1 MSRFG
6 LSFRRLA
13 STVDHVRG
21 KFRRQEAGRRK
32 QRKPRRLAID
42 PLEERTLL
50 SLVPADWEDVL
61 VNQSTGAFQTTGR
74 FDIHPSYQRE
84 LVSQAMAADNDGD
97 FVVVWTRYDVM
108 LDPITGQPLLD
119 ANGNPRTEANIY
131 ARYFTDEV
139 QRITLP
145 QGVLANQHPNSFA
158 RFSLVY
164 GGPGIQKITI
174 SASYEPTTFFQQNMQ
189 GVIVIGY
196 LPPGSGG
203 VPQTQTWFYD
213 ETQPLNS
220 LAATLQAQIQNFGG
234 LLADATVE
242 AINPHE
248 FLIKYGNAAAGQN
261 PKITIQDYSL
271 SGFLP
276 AVQVSTVREPITIAN
291 IPVSPDN
298 PALTAQA
305 IEQYF
310 WQTQRSIGI
319 GPIEI
324 PPPDRVPPEGP
335 YTEPQILTTALP
347 LVSVKPVLGLV
358 DASGQSLDGR
368 VFDVTFGGPSSNP
381 NLTSTSGKKDHPP
394 LVISAVSDES
404 GILLPVPA
412 GSVKTL
418 KEPSPEFRVNP
429 PEPDDPFT
437 FGPDAVDQINPAV
450 AMDAD
455 GDFVIVWESVVP
467 DSQNPGSVKDI
478 FARRFSPIGIVDDP
492 ASVRGMMRDA
502 NGNFIQGVRTYW
514 DDVQTLVFDVGTGR
528 VTGSFRLKVGSSGT
542 PTNVIEFDSV
552 NPAANAMAIEAALVA
567 AGFDGVTVRALNN
580 SNPYRFQVTFSGL
593 SGGVN
598 QPTIVYVPELNP
610 QGQPMLP
617 GTVTVIDTESD
628 GDPVAV
634 GPEDISTF
642 RVNTT
647 TARPQFQP
655 SVAMDEAGNFTIAWA
670 TGGQNMSFFNQILM
684 QRFGRRGER
693 LGNEVQLT
701 VDDTVVYFE
710 PFVAMSNDG
719 YTVVTWS
726 RTADVQYFTNGI
738 YTVATFA
745 SMFAPNGSAV
755 FQRLFQIGGGGG
767 SAAFDSANNLII
779 TAHALFDTDNIGG
792 TSMGVHAIMYR
803 PDGSV
808 LRPEFRINSQSL
820 STGGNA
826 FWPLAQ
832 LLARPALDADGD
844 LAVVYQGFGADMSQ
858 NISLSSQQARAL
870 LQRLIN
876 ANTNADL
883 RQYFDPATETIPIF
897 DFNQRSSGD
906 IDSEIEAIM
915 IRAYNR
921 VGKNP
926 SAAQLKQFGRL
937 YAILNSV
944 AGLLRGEANGALFS
958 RFDADPVSGLY
969 TTMFSDNVLNAQR
982 DGHNDR
988 WLLKLDGNA
997 TQGDF
1002 TIRLYHPSVP
1012 GFEDITVAPVYFP
1025 NNGPVNPAQTLA
1037 AIEAALRGAQRT
1049 GVNWPYNFFEGPV
1062 TVRLISN
1069 LEKTY
1074 RDNTPYDLDNVFP
1087 SAPIAPNDLLYE
1099 ITFQGEVHD
1108 TRMSMEITRHNLQIG
1123 STATYSPDIGR
1134 YMVAD
1139 NGTEQAFVSIDMQ
1152 PDGSFVSVWTQQER
1166 YTDGS
1171 PANENI
1177 FYRRFV
1183 ETRDTAGPRLVELM
1197 DADGS
1202 WIDNQGAV
1210 DRPARFVVV
1219 TFDEDMMT
1227 TGLDSVTNPDN
1238 WELLKN
1244 GVPLLGGIKAIYYGM
1259 NKSADLAKNDP
1270 VKFAALSRIPTNKYE
1285 AVLELDGNGFDP
1297 DPPGGTP
1304 ELPVGVYTVVARAP
1318 VPPSGTSPGRSG
1330 LRDRVGNPLGGTG
1343 FAPAGRDF
1351 TRTFVVNQPISAAT
1365 GDTAVTAATGG
1376 NNARTYPE
1384 TPGAVAAD
1392 ADGDYVVVWTA
1403 TDAATGRDRVYL
1415 RLFDADGTPADL
1427 PLADPATGLPIR
1439 DAQGNPIVVRD
1450 AAPVLDVTPIT
1461 AGSPFNGDDQRFASV
1476 AVDADGDIIVTWTN
1490 FRDEDGNPANGRE
1503 QVDIYARRFNALGGL
1518 VGVSSSGAPVF
1529 DPNGSSV
1536 PFLVNTYTAGV
1547 QKWSSVAADV
1557 DGDFVITWSSFG
1569 QEGPGGSGYGV
1580 YAQRF
1585 DSFGR
1590 KQGTEFR
1597 VNTTVAGNQQNS
1609 TVAMD
1614 AMGRFVIVWTSDPTG
1629 TDADIVARAFDADGT
1644 PTTGELAINATTAGN
1659 QRYADVAMDLAGDS
1673 FVVAWQSAAQD
1684 GDGYGVYARR
1694 FARAGGTFTP
1704 SAELR
1709 VNTTTVGNQMYPSVA
1724 MSHQGNFVVTWSGR
1738 GEQTGQRDTSGI
1750 GGVYTQ
1756 RFDVTPTGIVPVGGE
1771 TRMNNVTNG
1780 NQWISSIASDGEGN
1794 YVVVWT
1800 GVDPAD
1806 INKTQVFGAA
1816 SVNVL
1821 PVSDADGPIVT
1832 DVLTAEGLRVRQ
1844 GDSVQPQGLG
1854 VQSLRVLFG
1863 ENLSTVGEAGGIS
1876 SVLNPAN
1883 WTLLLNGATL
1893 AGGIANV
1900 TFQRNP
1906 VTRKYEATVQFDGNG
1921 VNPGVVPLVPGDYV
1935 LVARDAI
1942 TDGVNALDGNFDGV
1956 PGSAPEAGYAFR
1968 FTVAGGGA
1976 GDRPVAALGGVAV
1989 DGRTFAESPG
1999 AVAVDADGRYVVVWT
2014 AFDTLAQRERL
2025 YFRLFDADGTPAD
2038 LPRIGGTDVVRDAA
2052 PVMEVTPLAVGS
2064 PFNGDDQRYGSVAAD
2079 ADGDFVITWTNFRDA
2094 DGNPANGRE
2103 EADIYARRFNAL
2115 GGILGVDASGN
2126 IVLDPAGA
2134 SEPFRVNTFTQN
2146 AQKWSSVAMDVDGD
2160 FVIVWSS
2167 YGQENAQQLG
2177 SGYGV
2182 YARRYN
2188 SFGQPQG
2195 PEFLVNVTLAG
2206 NQVYPSVAMDAQ
2218 GRFVV
2223 TWTGQTGTTDDIYAR
2238 AFNAD
2243 GSPLGGRDTGEI
2255 LVNSTTAGNQRY
2267 SDVAMDLAGDNFVV
2281 TWSSANQDGS
2291 GYGIYARRYTR
2302 GMFLNTPAF
2311 LPKTGEMRVNTTTAG
2326 NQLYSSVAMDHQ
2338 GNYVVAWSGR
2348 GSQLNQEDSQGFG
2361 GVYVQRF
2368 ARNDTPLV
2376 DDNLLGGE
2384 TRINRVVEGSQWKPS
2399 IGSDGR
2405 GNFVVAWTGVD
2416 PADRAYTAVFSYAS
2430 AVDRPVTDL
2439 DGPIV
2444 TDVTLLD
2451 GTRVLDND
2459 QLDPLDTLKVL
2470 FGERVSTA
2478 DGAAGDSSVLNPAN
2492 WTLAR
2497 NGLEIPGAI
2506 RNVSF
2511 QYDMAT
2517 RKYTATVQF
2526 DGNGLDPGV
2535 PSLSPGEYVLT
2546 VRSQITDALNAL
2558 DGDFDGVPG
2567 TAAAAGYVFHFSI
2580 GGGAPNGEEFLVNEP
2595 DGADH
2600 LPDQTNATPI
2610 ATGLGLEQ
2618 SNSTLAVDN
2627 DGDFVAVWME
2637 IDGTTSR
2644 VLARVF
2650 DRNNVPLTGQI
2661 VVATAT
2667 GTQQRDPA
2675 VACDADGDFV
2685 VTWAQEDVVGPN
2697 QKDWNIYA
2705 RRFRATGVPLGEAF
2719 RVNSATQ
2726 YDQVNPGVAM
2736 DYFGRFVV
2744 VWATAGV
2751 NYPYF
2756 NDIRGQLYDQFGEK
2770 VGSEFQVSTPVAGL
2784 NTEPGR
2790 SQNNPV
2796 AAMNRATGE
2805 FAVAWDAVTQQQGT
2819 RVIDTMVY
2827 VRAYNADGTPKPLG
2841 VLQGNVATTIGGDDL
2856 RRTARNPRLAINDN
2870 GVMLLAYEGHG
2881 LDSPLAAP
2889 SYGVHLTTLDR
2900 DGLLLPPFTQVNDPM
2915 FLGDQVNPALGV
2927 DANGNFVVAFN
2938 GAGAQPDLLNPT
2950 NPNLAT
2956 LYDNEGVFLRRWSAT
2971 YPQGLPFITAVGV
2984 QQRVNKTEGGIQQ
2997 FPSLGVTRDGDVV
3010 VVWSGRGAGDR
3021 QGIFARRYR
3030 DLFDT
3035 VGPMVSDV
3043 VSPMGNSIPNG
3054 GQVSE
3059 AIEYLVLTF
3068 DEEMSAA
3075 TNPSQPGWNNSVLN
3089 PANYRIRYN
3098 GVELTGAIQGVVYGL
3113 NRASQVLPGYPQTNK
3128 FEVVLQLDG
3137 NGTAP
3142 GDPRLAE
3149 GHYEVIASSRL
3160 RDRAGNP
3167 LNKTDVNPNGS
3178 DTTWTFDIL
3187 RPAEGETLVN
3197 TPPGNQYTQSPQS
3210 VASDPNGDYVVV
3222 WTSSEVGREG
3232 VYAKLY
3238 QVIWTDDP
3246 ILGRQSTKAVVPA
3259 IDPATG
3265 LPWPNGEIR
3274 VSSEA
3279 TAEFASVARDGDGD
3293 FVVTW
3298 AQRDPDATGNKT
3310 DWNIYARRYT
3320 AAGQPLGDAFRVNS
3334 QSRDPGLRFSVQRNP
3349 QVAMDVEGD
3358 FVITWQSLGQDG
3370 SGYGVY
3376 AQRYSPA
3383 GNPLGGVNEVQMVSF
3398 LGRATG
3404 TFQLAYLDSDPAGNT
3419 IVRVTPVINY
3429 TGTAYGV
3436 VDSIRAGLEGMGLEV
3451 DVQAISQ
3458 SELLVRFVGRSG
3470 SKDHPPLMVYTKNL
3484 VGDPN
3489 ADIRVSTQIEGRS
3502 GEFRVNETTV
3512 GNQFAPS
3519 IAMDADGD
3527 FVITWTGD
3535 TANGTDI
3542 FARKFI
3548 SNRWFRG
3555 ANLFAQ
3561 MPRSALDRSPLGP
3574 TQAQWR
3580 VVSVDD
3586 PANHVLPPGSGF
3598 DGVVQINVLGAFN
3611 GTGSLILTRRH
3622 ILTAAHV
3629 VAPAG
3634 SAVPYPT
3641 NVVSVTF
3648 NMPSAT
3654 GQGTTPIT
3662 LGVSQIFVNPAYNPT
3677 GPGMGGDLAILVLDQ
3692 DAPALAQS
3700 FDIYRNTDEIG
3711 KVWTMYGYG
3720 EYGTGNLGATI
3731 PADNQNRTGQNVYE
3745 ATGTI
3750 LGRAPDLLVY
3760 DFDNGLAAN
3769 DAFGVLFGMNNLGL
3783 GTREVNSATGD
3794 SGAPIFINGLVAAVV
3809 TGGET
3814 PGVPPDVTAAVD
3826 SSFGEFSWDTRVSVY
3841 ADWIDN
3847 VIQANT
3853 PEFIVNTIVARDQ
3866 KWSTVAMDAD
3876 GDFVITWTSYGQDA
3890 PGSSYGYGS
3899 GGMNGI
3905 FARRFDAQ
3913 GNPLTGPLGQPLPE
3927 FQVNVYADNNQQR
3940 SSVSMDA
3947 DGDFVVVWESFQDSP
3962 AGGGTP
3968 SSYGIYARRYARNS
3982 QLGVNPFLG
3991 PNGELG
3997 GQFRVNTT
4005 TDGDQRYPAV
4015 AMNHAGDYVVVWSG
4029 RGTQP
4034 GQNDTQGVFFQRY
4047 EAIADDAGP
4056 IVADVLN
4063 VVTLPAGVPTF
4074 VPVREGSI
4082 FSTPVSRFVVNFG
4095 EDLDRLGGINGLN
4108 SILNPANWQIVQNNQ
4123 VLPAGIADV
4132 QFGLSKAY
4140 EMGLSATPSLKYE
4153 AVVTFDGEAIQ
4164 AGLQPLGAGE
4174 YTLRI
4179 RDRVRDLFGNALDGN
4194 WDGTPG
4200 GDFQRRFT
4208 IVGPTVPGAPDGG
4221 PGEPTT
4227 DLDDRVNNIQVDFQD
4242 DPAIATDADGNYVV
4256 VWVHYGQAPDQP
4268 TVGNIRG
4275 EANILAQR
4283 YSRTGQRLGPQFVVS
4298 SFTTGSQIE
4307 PDVAMDRFG
4316 NFVVVWSGQGQVGQ
4330 GANAVADDRGV
4341 WARLFNADGVPLG
4354 DQFLVNQTT
4363 VAVQDQPAV
4372 AMDARGNFVV
4382 TWSSNAATLD
4392 HYGIWGR
4399 RYASDGTPLSN
4410 EFLVNAT
4417 VNPAQIRSD
4426 VAMDDAGNFVVVWQ
4440 SDGQDGAGWGIY
4452 GQRFDTN
4459 GNRLGPEFRINDYTP
4474 ADQVAPQV
4482 AMDADGD
4489 FAVVWSSFYQD
4500 GSGYGVYGR
4509 RYSRTGQPI
4518 GAEVRINQQTEYWQ
4532 YQPAVSMSDDGMTVV
4547 TWTAVN
4553 QDNRGG
4559 RDGGIFA
4566 RIFQPDG
4573 SDYVNPATGLPLGE
4587 FRINAIVVGDQNASA
4602 VAMDADGDFTAVW
4615 VGPDQDRTGVYQRRV
4630 RLNPQTTGP
4639 SAFSLSAEFNGR
4651 TGWSGGWTLD
4661 PASAGPTSRTI
4672 VGTPGDDV
4680 FVFQLADTPSTWQV
4694 QLNGVFQSV
4703 DYRTALLSFDGRGG
4717 NDTIRIL
4724 GTPGTEIV
4732 QIQPGGFIL
4741 TANGYAFT
4749 AANIEVIDYDG
4760 RGGADEIVLRDTPD
4774 DDVFTLTPA
4783 IGSTPLL
4790 ASMTGGGYTTSLR
4803 NVRSVVVYS
4812 SGQAGDTLRLNDN
4825 PHQAETFTA
4834 TPDAATFLGASFS
4847 ARAYGF
4853 HRVEATSTG
4862 GGDVARIFDSAG
4874 NDTITAS
4881 GNRLTLSGALAGTP
4895 FSLTA
4900 SGFARLQA
4908 LAIAGGN
4915 DQAVLQGTAAS
4926 GETVS
4931 LYPGYGI
4938 LSGPGYSNRVDGA
4951 QVIAAYSGGGNDTA
4965 FFYDSPGDDQFVAEP
4980 GQATMSNSQTPFQ
4993 NTAYGFRNVVAL
5005 AIRGGND
5012 SAVLKD
5018 NPAAADS
5025 FTSRHGLYAEL
5036 TDGTTYRT
5044 RVEKFESV
5052 LAQSRG
5058 GSDSARMFDAQGQQ
5072 VFTADPASA
5081 ELSGGGFLTRVEGF
5095 RFAMAYAVSGGNDR
5109 AELRDSASDP
5119 ASVDTFSAQAGQATL
5134 FGNGYLKRAVG
5145 FGTVEAF
5152 STAGNDVARLY
5163 DTRNVVDTFTAYPT
5177 YAVLAGGG
5185 FTTRAVNFGSVTA
5198 YSRSGE
5204 QDVANLFDSTGNDF
5218 FSASPTSGTLTG
5230 SAGGRSFAN
5239 TAVGFAEIVANSTA
5253 GGNDE
5258 ARLRDSALADLIEA
5272 DGNWAKVSNLDLNFV
5287 RKTIGFKKVTAESH
5301 NPSDTI
5307 NDSGVRDFIF
5317 AVEKFW

>member
-13 STVDHVRG
+13 STVDHLRG
-21 KFRRQEAGRRK
+21 KFRREAAGRPK
-32 QRKPRRLAID
+32 QRKPRRLGID

-50 SLVPADWEDVL
+50 SLAPADWEDVL
-61 VNQSTGAFQTTGR
+61 VNQATGAFQTTGR
-74 FDIHPSYQRE
+74 FDIHPSYQRP

-108 LDPITGQPLLD
+108 LDPVTGQPLLD

-145 QGVLANQHPNSFA
+145 AGVLDNQDPGSFA
-158 RFSLVY
+158 RLSLVY
-164 GGPGIQKITI
+164 GSPGIQKITI
-174 SASYEPTTFFQQNMQ
+174 SSSYEPMTFFQQNVQ
-189 GVIVIGY
+189 GAIVIGY

-213 ETQPLNS
+213 ETQPLDS

-234 LLADATVE
+234 LLADATVQ
-242 AINPHE
+242 ALNPHE
-248 FLIKYGNAAAGQN
+248 FLINYGNAAAGQN
-261 PKITIQDYSL
+261 PKITIQDYTL

-276 AVQVSTVREPITIAN
+276 AVQVSTVREPIEIAN
-291 IPVSPDN
+291 IPISPDN

-310 WQTQRSIGI
+310 WQTQQSIGI

-324 PPPDRVPPEGP
+324 PPPDRIPPEGP
-335 YTEPQILTTALP
+335 YFEPQILTTALP

-358 DASGQSLDGR
+358 DSSGQSLDGL

-394 LVISAVSDES
+394 LVISSVTDETGAV
-404 GILLPVPA
+404 LTPPP

-418 KEPSPEFRVNP
+418 KQPSPEFRVNP
-429 PEPDDPFT
+429 LEPDDPFT

-478 FARRFSPIGIVDDP
+478 FARRFSPIGMVDDP

-514 DDVQTLVFDVGTGR
+514 DDVQTLVFNVGTGR
-528 VTGSFRLKVGSSGT
+528 VTGTFRLQVGATGT
-542 PTNVIEFDSV
+542 PTNVIEFDSA
-552 NPAANAMAIEAALVA
+552 NPTANAMAIEAALVA

-580 SNPYRFQVTFSGL
+580 SNPYRFQVTFGGL

-598 QPTIVYVPELNP
+598 QPKLVYVPELNP

-617 GTVTVIDTESD
+617 GTVTVIDSEPD

-670 TGGQNMSFFNQILM
+670 TGGQDMSFFNQILM

-726 RTADVQYFTNGI
+726 RTADVEYFTNGI

-745 SMFAPNGSAV
+745 SMFAPNGSPV
-755 FQRLFQIGGGGG
+755 FQRQFQIGGGGG
-767 SAAFDSANNLII
+767 AAAFDSANNLII
-779 TAHALFDTDNIGG
+779 TVHALFDTDNIGG
-792 TSMGVHAIMYR
+792 ISGGVHAIMYR

-808 LRPEFRINSQSL
+808 LRPEFRVNSADL
-820 STGGNA
+820 AAAGNA
-826 FWPLAQ
+826 FWPLWQ
-832 LLARPALDADGD
+832 MLARPALDADGD
-844 LAVVYQGFGADMSQ
+844 LAVAFEGFGADMSE
-858 NISLSSQQARAL
+858 NISLSSQPARAL

-876 ANTNADL
+876 ATTNADL

-897 DFNQRSSGD
+897 DFNQDTSGD

-958 RFDADPVSGLY
+958 QFDADPVSGLY

-1002 TIRLYHPSVP
+1002 TIRLYHSWRP
-1012 GFEDITVAPVYFP
+1012 GFEDITVTPVYFP
-1025 NNGPVNPAQTLA
+1025 NNGPVNPYQTRT
-1037 AIEAALRGAQRT
+1037 AIETALRGAQRT
-1049 GVNWPYNFFEGPV
+1049 GINWPYNFFEGPV

-1069 LEKTY
+1069 FEKDY
-1074 RDNTPYDLDNVFP
+1074 RDNTPYDLDNVGLFP
-1087 SAPIAPNDLLYE
+1087 TIAPNDLLYE

-1108 TRMSMEITRHNLQIG
+1108 TQMFMFITRHNMQIG
-1123 STATYSPDIGR
+1123 STATYSPDIGN
-1134 YMVAD
+1134 YMEAD
-1139 NGTEQAFVSIDMQ
+1139 SGTEQAFVSMDMQ

-1166 YTDGS
+1166 YTDGNA
-1171 PANENI
+1171 ANENI

-1197 DADGS
+1197 DADGT

-1259 NKSADLAKNDP
+1259 NKSADLAQSGLP
-1270 VKFAALSRIPTNKYE
+1270 KFAGLSRIPTNKYE

-1297 DPPGGTP
+1297 DPPGGIP

-1318 VPPSGTSPGRSG
+1318 VAPSGTTPGRSG
-1330 LRDRVGNPLGGTG
+1330 LRDRVGNPLGSTG
-1343 FAPAGRDF
+1343 FVPAGQDF

-1365 GDTAVTAATGG
+1365 GDTPVTAATGG

-1403 TDAATGRDRVYL
+1403 TDPATGRDRVYL

-1427 PLADPATGLPIR
+1427 PLADPISRQPIL
-1439 DAQGNPIVVRD
+1439 DGAGNPIVVPD
-1450 AAPVLDVTPIT
+1450 SAPVLDVTPIT
-1461 AGSPFNGDDQRFASV
+1461 AGSPFNGDDQRYASV

-1490 FRDEDGNPANGRE
+1490 FRDEDGNAANGRE
-1503 QVDIYARRFNALGGL
+1503 QADIYARRFNALGGL

-1529 DPNGSSV
+1529 DPAGSSAA
-1536 PFLVNTYTAGV
+1536 FLVNTYTAGA

-1580 YAQRF
+1580 YAQRYN
-1585 DSFGR
+1585 SYGE
-1590 KQGTEFR
+1590 KVGGEFR
-1597 VNTTVAGNQQNS
+1597 VNAAIAGNQQYS
-1609 TVAMD
+1609 SVAMD
-1614 AMGRFVIVWTSDPTG
+1614 AVGNFVITWMTDPTG
-1629 TDADIVARAFDADGT
+1629 ANADVMARVFDANGN
-1644 PTTGELAINATTAGN
+1644 PVTGEMPVAVTTAGS
-1659 QRYADVAMDLAGDS
+1659 QKYADVAMDLGGDN

-1684 GDGYGVYARR
+1684 GDGYGVYART
-1694 FARAGGTFTP
+1694 FTRAAGTFAP
-1704 SAELR
+1704 SSPEVQ
-1709 VNTTTVGNQMYPSVA
+1709 VNTTTTGNQMYPSVA

-1738 GEQTGQRDTSGI
+1738 GEQTGQRDTSGV

-1756 RFDVTPTGIVPVGGE
+1756 RFDVTATGIVPVGGE

-1780 NQWISSIASDGEGN
+1780 NQWLSSIASDGEGN

-1800 GVDPAD
+1800 GVDPLD

-1821 PVSDADGPIVT
+1821 PIADVDGPIVT
-1832 DVLTAEGLRVRQ
+1832 GVTTVDNVRIAQ
-1844 GDSVQPQGLG
+1844 DEVIQPQLPG
-1854 VQSLRVLFG
+1854 VNALKVLFG
-1863 ENLSTVGEAGGIS
+1863 ENLSTVGDAGGVN

-1883 WTLLLNGATL
+1883 WSLLLNGGAL
-1893 AGGIANV
+1893 PGAIAGISF
-1900 TFQRNP
+1900 TRNAL
-1906 VTRKYEATVQFDGNG
+1906 TRKYEATLQFDGNG
-1921 VNPGVVPLVPGDYV
+1921 LDTGVVPLVPGDYV
-1935 LVARDAI
+1935 LIARDAI

-1956 PGSAPEAGYAFR
+1956 PGTAPQSGYEFR
-1968 FTVAGGGA
+1968 FTVL
-1976 GDRPVAALGGVAV
+1976 AALGADDEFRINVPTEPEQTFSTPLGTGTGQEQSSGTVAV
-1989 DGRTFAESPG
+1989 DH
-1999 AVAVDADGRYVVVWT
+1999 DGDFVVVWT
-2014 AFDTLAQRERL
+2014 VQ
-2025 YFRLFDADGTPAD
+2025 TPTGSEVMARVYD
-2038 LPRIGGTDVVRDAA
+2038 RNNLPLTD
-2052 PVMEVTPLAVGS
+2052 
-2064 PFNGDDQRYGSVAAD
+2064 
-2079 ADGDFVITWTNFRDA
+2079 
-2094 DGNPANGRE
+2094 
-2103 EADIYARRFNAL
+2103 
-2115 GGILGVDASGN
+2115 
-2126 IVLDPAGA
+2126 
-2134 SEPFRVNTFTQN
+2134 
-2146 AQKWSSVAMDVDGD
+2146 
-2160 FVIVWSS
+2160 
-2167 YGQENAQQLG
+2167 
-2177 SGYGV
+2177 
-2182 YARRYN
+2182 
-2188 SFGQPQG
+2188 
-2195 PEFLVNVTLAG
+2195 
-2206 NQVYPSVAMDAQ
+2206 
-2218 GRFVV
+2218 
-2223 TWTGQTGTTDDIYAR
+2223 
-2238 AFNAD
+2238 
-2243 GSPLGGRDTGEI
+2243 EI
-2255 LVNSTTAGNQRY
+2255 LVNTVAG
-2267 SDVAMDLAGDNFVV
+2267 G
-2281 TWSSANQDGS
+2281 
-2291 GYGIYARRYTR
+2291 
-2302 GMFLNTPAF
+2302 
-2311 LPKTGEMRVNTTTAG
+2311 
-2326 NQLYSSVAMDHQ
+2326 
-2338 GNYVVAWSGR
+2338 
-2348 GSQLNQEDSQGFG
+2348 
-2361 GVYVQRF
+2361 
-2368 ARNDTPLV
+2368 
-2376 DDNLLGGE
+2376 
-2384 TRINRVVEGSQWKPS
+2384 
-2399 IGSDGR
+2399 
-2405 GNFVVAWTGVD
+2405 
-2416 PADRAYTAVFSYAS
+2416 
-2430 AVDRPVTDL
+2430 
-2439 DGPIV
+2439 
-2444 TDVTLLD
+2444 
-2451 GTRVLDND
+2451 
-2459 QLDPLDTLKVL
+2459 
-2470 FGERVSTA
+2470 
-2478 DGAAGDSSVLNPAN
+2478 
-2492 WTLAR
+2492 
-2497 NGLEIPGAI
+2497 
-2506 RNVSF
+2506 
-2511 QYDMAT
+2511 
-2517 RKYTATVQF
+2517 
-2526 DGNGLDPGV
+2526 
-2535 PSLSPGEYVLT
+2535 
-2546 VRSQITDALNAL
+2546 
-2558 DGDFDGVPG
+2558 
-2567 TAAAAGYVFHFSI
+2567 
-2580 GGGAPNGEEFLVNEP
+2580 
-2595 DGADH
+2595 
-2600 LPDQTNATPI
+2600 
-2610 ATGLGLEQ
+2610 
-2618 SNSTLAVDN
+2618 
-2627 DGDFVAVWME
+2627 
-2637 IDGTTSR
+2637 
-2644 VLARVF
+2644 
-2650 DRNNVPLTGQI
+2650 
-2661 VVATAT
+2661 
-2667 GTQQRDPA
+2667 QQRNAA

-2685 VTWAQEDVVGPN
+2685 VVWESQGGDPDGSWGV
-2697 QKDWNIYA
+2697 YA
-2705 RRFRATGVPLGEAF
+2705 RRFSSMGVPRGAPF
-2719 RVNSATQ
+2719 RVNATTQ
-2726 YDQVNPGVAM
+2726 YDQVNPAVAM
-2736 DYFGRFVV
+2736 DDFGRFVV
-2744 VWATAGV
+2744 VWATAGM
-2751 NYPYF
+2751 NYGYF
-2756 NDIRGQLYDQFGEK
+2756 NDIRGQVFDSRGEK
-2770 VGSEFQVSTPVAGL
+2770 VGSEFQASTPVTGL
-2784 NTEPGR
+2784 NTVAGHAE
-2790 SQNNPV
+2790 NNPAV
-2796 AAMNRATGE
+2796 AMNGRTGDFVVVWDE
-2805 FAVAWDAVTQQQGT
+2805 VTAQVARRVTDTQVFA
-2819 RVIDTMVY
+2819 RLY
-2827 VRAYNADGTPKPLG
+2827 SADGAA
-2841 VLQGNVATTIGGDDL
+2841 QGAAFRADNGPGAGGTFVA
-2856 RRTARNPRLAINDN
+2856 RTARNPQVAMNDN
-2870 GVMLLAYEGHG
+2870 GSFLLVWESFSVDDPGPA
-2881 LDSPLAAP
+2881 
-2889 SYGVHLTTLDR
+2889 SYGVFYRGFDATGTPTA
-2900 DGLLLPPFTQVNDPM
+2900 GGQINDPL
-2915 FLGDQVNPALGV
+2915 FAGQQVNPAVAV
-2927 DANGNFVVAFN
+2927 DANGGFTVVFN
-2938 GAGAQPDLLNPT
+2938 GAGAQPDPFNPG

-2956 LYDNEGVFLRRWSAT
+2956 QYDTEGVFFRQFDSQFNPIDVQQRANRT
-2971 YPQGLPFITAVGV
+2971 EGGV
-2984 QQRVNKTEGGIQQ
+2984 QQ
-2997 FPSLGVTRDGDVV
+2997 FPAVGVTRDGDPLI
-3010 VVWSGRGAGDR
+3010 VWSGSGVGDR
-3021 QGIFARRYR
+3021 QGIFGRRFR
-3030 DLFDT
+3030 DAIDG
-3035 VGPMVSDV
+3035 VGATLSDV
-3043 VSPMGNSIPNG
+3043 VSPQGNSIPNG

-3059 AIEYLVLTF
+3059 TIEYLVLTF

-3075 TNPSQPGWNNSVLN
+3075 ANASQPGWNNSVLN

-3098 GVELTGAIQGVVYGL
+3098 GVDLTGAIQGVVYGL
-3113 NRASQVLPGYPQTNK
+3113 NMASAVLPGYPQTNK

-3142 GDPRLAE
+3142 GDPRLPE

-3160 RDRAGNP
+3160 RDQAGNP
-3167 LNKTDVNPNGS
+3167 LNKTNVNPNGS

-3197 TPPGNQYTQSPQS
+3197 LPPGNQYTQSPQS
-3210 VASDPNGDYVVV
+3210 VATDPDGDYVIV
-3222 WTSSEVGREG
+3222 WTSTEVGREG
-3232 VYAKLY
+3232 VFAKLY
-3238 QVIWTDDP
+3238 QVTWTDDP
-3246 ILGRQSTKAVVPA
+3246 IAGRQSTKTVVAA

-3274 VSSEA
+3274 VTSEP

-3298 AQRDPDATGNKT
+3298 AQRDPDAFGNKT

-3334 QSRDPGLRFSVQRNP
+3334 VVRDPGLRFSVQRNP

-3404 TFQLAYLDSDPAGNT
+3404 TFQLAYLDSDPAGNS

-3436 VDSIRAGLEGMGLEV
+3436 VDAIRAGLEGMGLEV

-3458 SELLVRFVGRSG
+3458 SELLIRFVGRSG

-3489 ADIRVSTQIEGRS
+3489 ADIRISTQIEGRS
-3502 GEFRVNETTV
+3502 GEFLVNETTV

-3535 TANGTDI
+3535 TVNGTDI

-3574 TQAQWR
+3574 TEAQWR

-3598 DGVVQINVLGAFN
+3598 DGVVQVNVLGLFN
-3611 GTGSLILTRRH
+3611 GSGSLILTRRH

-3629 VAPAG
+3629 VTLPG
-3634 SAVPYPT
+3634 TAVPFPA

-3648 NMPSAT
+3648 NMPSTT

-3662 LGVSQIFVNPAYNPT
+3662 LGVSQIFVNPAYNPA
-3677 GPGMGGDLAILVLDQ
+3677 GPGMGGDLAVLVLDQ

-3720 EYGTGNLGATI
+3720 MYGTGNLGSTF
-3731 PADNQNRTGQNVYE
+3731 PPDNQNRTGQNMYE
-3745 ATGTI
+3745 ATGDI

-3783 GTREVNSATGD
+3783 GTREVNSAPGD

-3814 PGVPPDVTAAVD
+3814 PGVPPDVTAGVD

-3853 PEFIVNTIVARDQ
+3853 PEFIVNTVVARDQ

-3905 FARRFDAQ
+3905 FARRFDSL
-3913 GNPLTGPLGQPLPE
+3913 GNPLVDPLGLPLPE
-3927 FQVNVYADNNQQR
+3927 FQVNAYADNNQQR

-3947 DGDFVVVWESFQDSP
+3947 DGDFVVVWESFQDTP

-3968 SSYGIYARRYARNS
+3968 NSYGVYARRYARNS

-4015 AMNHAGDYVVVWSG
+4015 AMDHAGDYVVVWSG
-4029 RGTQP
+4029 RGTQS
-4034 GQNDTQGVFFQRY
+4034 GQSDTQGVFYQRY

-4056 IVADVLN
+4056 IVADVLDA
-4063 VVTLPAGVPTF
+4063 VMLPTGIPTF
-4074 VPVREGSI
+4074 LPVREGSI
-4082 FSTPVSRFVVNFG
+4082 FSTPVSQFVVSFG
-4095 EDLDRLGGINGLN
+4095 EDLNRIGGVNGLN
-4108 SILNPANWQIVQNNQ
+4108 SILNPANWQIVRNNQ

-4132 QFGLSKAY
+4132 QFGLNKAY
-4140 EMGLSATPSLKYE
+4140 EMGLAATPSLKYE
-4153 AVVTFDGEAIQ
+4153 AVVTFDAEATQ

-4179 RDRVRDLFGNALDGN
+4179 RDRVRDLFGNAFDGN
-4194 WDGTPG
+4194 WDGAPG
-4200 GDFQRRFT
+4200 VDFQRKFT

-4221 PGEPTT
+4221 PGEPTA
-4227 DLDDRVNNIQVDFQD
+4227 DRDDRVNNIELDFQE

-4256 VWVHYGQAPDQP
+4256 VWVHYGQAPDRP
-4268 TVGNIRG
+4268 TVGNFRG

-4298 SFTTGSQIE
+4298 SFTTGNQVE

-4330 GANAVADDRGV
+4330 GANAVIDDRGV
-4341 WARLFNADGVPLG
+4341 WARLFNADGNPLG
-4354 DQFLVNQTT
+4354 DQFLVNHTT

-4372 AMDARGNFVV
+4372 AMDAMGNFVI

-4399 RYASDGTPLSN
+4399 RYASDGTPLSG

-4452 GQRFDTN
+4452 GQRFDAS

-4509 RYSRTGQPI
+4509 RYSRTGQPL
-4518 GAEVRINQQTEYWQ
+4518 GGEARINQQTEYWQ
-4532 YQPAVSMSDDGMTVV
+4532 YQPAISMSDDGMIVV

-4559 RDGGIFA
+4559 RDDGVFA
-4566 RIFQPDG
+4566 RIFNPDG

-4587 FRINAIVVGDQNASA
+4587 FRINAIVVDDQNASA
-4602 VAMDADGDFTAVW
+4602 VAMDADGDFTVVW
-4615 VGPDQDRTGVYQRRV
+4615 VGPDQDRTGIYQRRV
-4630 RLNPQTTGP
+4630 RINPQTTGA
-4639 SAFSLSAEFNGR
+4639 SAVSLAAEFNGR

-4661 PASAGPTSRTI
+4661 PASVGPTSRAI
-4672 VGTPGDDV
+4672 IGTPGDDT

-4724 GTPGTEIV
+4724 GTPGAETV
-4732 QIQPGGFIL
+4732 QIQPGGFVL

-4760 RGGADEIVLRDTPD
+4760 RGGADEVVLRDTPD
-4774 DDVFTLTPA
+4774 ADVFTLTPA
-4783 IGSTPLL
+4783 IGSTPLV
-4790 ASMTGGGYTTSLR
+4790 ASMTGGGYATNLR
-4803 NVRSVVVYS
+4803 NVRSVVMYS
-4812 SGQAGDTLRLNDN
+4812 SGQGGDTVRLNDN
-4825 PHQAETFTA
+4825 PNQAETFTA
-4834 TPDAATFLGASFS
+4834 TPDTVTLLGPSFS

-4862 GGDVARIFDSAG
+4862 GGDVARMFDSAG
-4874 NDTITAS
+4874 DDTITAT
-4881 GNRLTLSGALAGTP
+4881 GNRLTIAGTLAGTP
-4895 FSLTA
+4895 FSLA
-4900 SGFARLQA
+4900 AAGFSRVHA
-4908 LAIAGGN
+4908 LALGGGS
-4915 DQAVLQGTAAS
+4915 DHAVLQGTSAS

-4938 LSGPGYSNRVDGA
+4938 LIGPGYTTRVDGA
-4951 QVIAAYSGGGNDTA
+4951 SVIEAYSGGGNDTA

-4980 GQATMSNSQTPFQ
+4980 ALATMSNAQVPFQ

-5005 AIRGGND
+5005 AVGGGND

-5018 NPAAADS
+5018 NAAAADS
-5025 FTSRHGLYAEL
+5025 FTSRHGTYAEL
-5036 TDGTTYRT
+5036 TDRTTYRT

-5052 LAQSRG
+5052 VAQSRG
-5058 GSDSARMFDAQGQQ
+5058 GSDAARLFDAQGQQ
-5072 VFTADPASA
+5072 VFTADPATA
-5081 ELSGGGFLTRVEGF
+5081 ELSGGGFTARAEGF
-5095 RFAMAYAVSGGNDR
+5095 RFVTAYAVSGGDDR
-5109 AELRDSASDP
+5109 AALRDSGSDP
-5119 ASVDTFSAQAGQATL
+5119 ASVDTFTAQAGQAAL
-5134 FGNGYLKRAVG
+5134 FGNGYMNRAVG

-5152 STAGNDVARLY
+5152 STAGNDQARLY
-5163 DTRNVVDTFTAYPT
+5163 DTRNVVDTFTAYPA
-5177 YAVLAGGG
+5177 YAILAAGG

-5204 QDVANLFDSTGNDF
+5204 HDVAHLFDSADKDF
-5218 FSASPTSGTLTG
+5218 FSAGPASGTLSG
-5230 SAGGRSFAN
+5230 SVGGRGFAN
-5239 TAVGFAEIVANSTA
+5239 TAVGFAEITAHSTA
-5253 GGNDE
+5253 GGEDE

-5272 DGNWAKVSNLDLNFV
+5272 DANWARIANLDLNFV

-5301 NPSDTI
+5301 NPTDTI

-5317 AVEKFW
+5317 AVEKYW

>member
-1 MSRFG
+1 MSRVG
-6 LSFRRLA
+6 SSLRRLA
-13 STVDHVRG
+13 SSIDHLRG
-21 KFRRQEAGRRK
+21 KFRRGSSRSTV
-32 QRKPRRLAID
+32 RKPRHLAID

-61 VNQSTGAFQTTGR
+61 VNQPTGAPQDTTR
-74 FDIHPSYQRE
+74 LDTTWE
-84 LVSQAMAADNDGD
+84 ANLVSQAMAADNDGD
-97 FVVVWTRYDVM
+97 FVVVWTRYDTV

-119 ANGNPRTEANIY
+119 ANGNALTEANIY

-145 QGVLANQHPNSFA
+145 AGVLANQDPGALA
-158 RFSLVY
+158 RLSLVY
-164 GGPGIQKITI
+164 GSPGAQKITI
-174 SASYEPTTFFQQNMQ
+174 SAAYEPAAFFQQNIQ
-189 GVIVIGY
+189 GVIVLGY

-213 ETQPLNS
+213 ETQSLDS

-234 LLADATVE
+234 LLADATVV
-242 AINPHE
+242 ALNPHE
-248 FLIKYGNAAAGQN
+248 FVINYGNAAAGQN
-261 PKITIQDYSL
+261 PKITIEDFNL

-276 AVQVSTVREPITIAN
+276 AVQVSTVREPVTIAN
-291 IPVSPDN
+291 IPISPDD

-310 WQTQRSIGI
+310 WQTQQAIGI
-319 GPIEI
+319 GPIEM
-324 PPPDRVPPEGP
+324 PPPDRIPPEGP
-335 YTEPQILTTALP
+335 YTQPQILTTALP
-347 LVSVKPVLGLV
+347 LVTVKPVLGLV
-358 DASGQSLDGR
+358 DSSGQSLDGR
-368 VFDVTFGGPSSNP
+368 VFDITFGGPSSNP
-381 NLTSTSGKKDHPP
+381 NLTSTSGKKDHPL
-394 LVISAVSDES
+394 LVISSVVDETGAV
-404 GILLPVPA
+404 LPVPA

-418 KEPSPEFRVNP
+418 KQPSPEFRVNP

-437 FGPDAVDQINPAV
+437 FGPDAVDQINPSV

-455 GDFVIVWESVVP
+455 GDFVIVWQSVVP
-467 DSQNPGSVKDI
+467 DSQIPGSVSDI
-478 FARRFSPIGIVDDP
+478 FARRFSPIGMVDDP

-502 NGNFIQGVRTYW
+502 NGNWIQGVRTYW

-528 VTGSFRLKVGSSGT
+528 VTGTFRLKVGASGT

-567 AGFDGVTVRALNN
+567 AGFEGVTVRALNN
-580 SNPYRFQVTFSGL
+580 NNPYQFQVTFSGL

-598 QPTIVYVPELNP
+598 QPKIVYVPELTP

-617 GTVTVIDTESD
+617 GTVTVIDTEPD
-628 GDPVAV
+628 DDPVAT

-642 RVNTT
+642 RVNST

-655 SVAMDEAGNFTIAWA
+655 SVGMDEAGNFTIAWA
-670 TGGQNMSFFNQILM
+670 TGGQDMSFFNQIFM

-693 LGNEVQLT
+693 LGTEVQLT
-701 VDDTVVYFE
+701 VDDTVVYFD

-726 RTADVQYFTNGI
+726 RTTDFEYFTGGTI
-738 YTVATFA
+738 TVGTFA
-745 SMFAPNGSAV
+745 SLFAPNGNPV
-755 FQRLFQIGGGGG
+755 FQGRFQMPGGNGA
-767 SAAFDSANNLII
+767 AAFDSANNLII
-779 TAHALFDTDNIGG
+779 TADALFDADNIGG
-792 TSMGVHAIMYR
+792 SSMGVRAIMYR

-808 LRPEFRINSQSL
+808 LRPEFRVNSADL
-820 STGGNA
+820 AAAGNA

-832 LLARPALDADGD
+832 LGARPGLDADGD
-844 LAVVYQGFGADMSQ
+844 LAIAFEGFGPDVSQ
-858 NISLSSQQARAL
+858 NISLFSQQARAL

-897 DFNQRSSGD
+897 DFNQGTTGD

-921 VGKNP
+921 VAKNP

-944 AGLLRGEANGALFS
+944 AGLLRGEASGALYS
-958 RFDADPVSGLY
+958 RFDADPVSGLF
-969 TTMFSDNVLNAQR
+969 TTVFSDSVLNAQR
-982 DGHNDR
+982 DGHNNR

-1002 TIRLYHPSVP
+1002 TIRLYGRP
-1012 GFEDITVAPVYFP
+1012 GFEDITIAPVYFP
-1025 NNGPVNPAQTLA
+1025 NSGPVNPTQTRD
-1037 AIEAALRGAQRT
+1037 AIETALRAAQRT
-1049 GVNWPYNFFEGPV
+1049 GTNWPYNFFEGPV

-1069 LEKTY
+1069 AEKIY
-1074 RDNTPYDLDNVFP
+1074 RDGTPYDLDNVGLFP
-1087 SAPIAPNDLLYE
+1087 SIAPNDYLYE

-1108 TRMSMEITRHNLQIG
+1108 TQMVMVITRHNMQIG
-1123 STATYSPDIGR
+1123 STATYSPDIGE
-1134 YMVAD
+1134 YMAAD
-1139 NGTEQAFVSIDMQ
+1139 RGTVQQFVSLDMQ
-1152 PDGSFVSVWTQQER
+1152 PDGSFVSVWTQQNR

-1171 PANENI
+1171 VANQSI
-1177 FYRRFV
+1177 YYRRFI
-1183 ETRDTAGPRLVELM
+1183 ETRDTAGPRVVELM
-1197 DADGS
+1197 DADGT
-1202 WIDNQGAV
+1202 WLDNQGAV

-1238 WELLKN
+1238 WQLLKN

-1259 NKSADLAKNDP
+1259 NKSADLAQSDP
-1270 VKFAALSRIPTNKYE
+1270 VKFAGLSRLPTNKFE

-1297 DPPGGTP
+1297 DPGGVTP

-1318 VPPSGTSPGRSG
+1318 IAPSGTSPGQSG
-1330 LRDRVGNPLGGTG
+1330 LRDRMGNPLGSTG
-1343 FAPAGRDF
+1343 FVPAGQDF

-1365 GDTAVTAATGG
+1365 GDTPVTTTPGG
-1376 NNARTYPE
+1376 DNARTYPE
-1384 TPGAVAAD
+1384 TPGAVAVD

-1403 TDAATGRDRVYL
+1403 TDPATGRDRVFF

-1427 PLADPATGLPIR
+1427 PLVDPGTGQPIL
-1439 DAQGNPIVVRD
+1439 DGQGNPIVVPD
-1450 AAPVLDVTPIT
+1450 AAPVLDVTPIQS
-1461 AGSPFNGDDQRFASV
+1461 GSPFNGDDQRYASV
-1476 AVDADGDIIVTWTN
+1476 AADADGDFIITWTN

-1503 QVDIYARRFNALGGL
+1503 QADIYARRFNALGGL
-1518 VGVSSSGAPVF
+1518 KGVTSSGAPVF
-1529 DPNGSSV
+1529 DPNGSSAA
-1536 PFLVNTYTAGV
+1536 FLVNTYTPNA

-1569 QEGPGGSGYGV
+1569 QEGAGGSGYGI
-1580 YAQRF
+1580 YAQRYNALGQKLG
-1585 DSFGR
+1585 S
-1590 KQGTEFR
+1590 EFR

-1614 AMGRFVIVWTSDPTG
+1614 ATGRFVIVWTSDPTG
-1629 TDADIVARAFDADGT
+1629 TNADIVARAFDADGT
-1644 PTTGELAINATTAGN
+1644 PTTGEMLINATTAGN
-1659 QRYADVAMDLAGDS
+1659 QRYGDVAMDLSGDS

-1694 FARAGGTFTP
+1694 FVRVGPIFGSST
-1704 SAELR
+1704 EVQ
-1709 VNTTTVGNQMYPSVA
+1709 VNTTTAGNQMYPSVA
-1724 MSHQGNFVVTWSGR
+1724 MSHQGDFVVTWSGR
-1738 GEQTGQRDTSGI
+1738 GEQTGQRDTSGT
-1750 GGVYTQ
+1750 GGVYVQ
-1756 RFDVTPTGIVPVGGE
+1756 RFDVTPLGIVPVGGE
-1771 TRMNNVTNG
+1771 TRLNNVTNG
-1780 NQWISSIASDGEGN
+1780 NQWISSIGSDGEGN

-1800 GVDPAD
+1800 GVDPSD

-1821 PVSDADGPIVT
+1821 PVQDADGPIVT
-1832 DVLTAEGLRVRQ
+1832 DVFTAEGLRVRP
-1844 GDSVQPQGLG
+1844 GEVIQPQGPGL
-1854 VQSLRVLFG
+1854 QSLRVVFG

-1876 SVLNPAN
+1876 SVLNPGN
-1883 WTLLLNGATL
+1883 WTLLFNGSVL
-1893 AGGIANV
+1893 AGGIAGIE
-1900 TFQRNP
+1900 FQRNP
-1906 VTRKYEATVQFDGNG
+1906 LTRKYEATVQFDGNG
-1921 VNPGVVPLVPGDYV
+1921 VDVGVVPLLPGQYV

-1942 TDGVNALDGNFDGV
+1942 TDGVNALDGDYDGV
-1956 PGSAPEAGYAFR
+1956 PGSAPAAGYEFP
-1968 FTVAGGGA
+1968 FTVL
-1976 GDRPVAALGGVAV
+1976 PGGVGDTPV
-1989 DGRTFAESPG
+1989 GTPTGLVIDGRTFAESPG
-1999 AVAVDADGRYVVVWT
+1999 AVAVDADGQYVVVWT
-2014 AFDTLAQRERL
+2014 AFDTVAQRERV

-2038 LPRIGGTDVVRDAA
+2038 LLRTDGSGVVRDAA
-2052 PVMEVTPLAVGS
+2052 PVLEVTPLAVGS
-2064 PFNGDDQRYGSVAAD
+2064 PFNGDDQRYATVASD

-2115 GGILGVDASGN
+2115 GGILGVDALGN
-2126 IVLDPAGA
+2126 VVLDPAGA
-2134 SEPFRVNTFTQN
+2134 SEPFRVNTFTQG
-2146 AQKWSSVAMDVDGD
+2146 AQKWSDVAMDVDGD

-2167 YGQENAQQLG
+2167 YGQENPQQLG

-2195 PEFLVNVTLAG
+2195 PEFLVNVTIAG

-2255 LVNSTTAGNQRY
+2255 LVNSTTAGHQRY
-2267 SDVAMDLAGDNFVV
+2267 SDVAVDLAGDNFVV

-2291 GYGIYARRYTR
+2291 GYGVYARRYTR
-2302 GMFLNTPAF
+2302 GMFLFTPAF
-2311 LPKTGEMRVNTTTAG
+2311 LPKTGEMQVNTTTAG

-2338 GNYVVAWSGR
+2338 GNYIVAWSGR
-2348 GSQLNQEDSQGFG
+2348 GTQLNQEDIQGFG

-2376 DDNLLGGE
+2376 DDDPVGTE

-2399 IGSDGR
+2399 IGSDGQ

-2416 PADRAYTAVFSYAS
+2416 PAGSARTTVFTYAS
-2430 AVDRPVTDL
+2430 AVTHPVADL

-2444 TDVTLLD
+2444 TDVLLLD

-2459 QLDPLDTLKVL
+2459 QLDPLDTLEVL
-2470 FGERVSTA
+2470 FGERISTA
-2478 DGAAGDSSVLNPAN
+2478 GGAAGDSSVLNPAN
-2492 WTLAR
+2492 WTLTR

-2506 RNVSF
+2506 RGVAF
-2511 QYDMAT
+2511 QYDLAT

-2526 DGNGLDPGV
+2526 DGNGLEPGV
-2535 PSLSPGEYVLT
+2535 PALGPGEYVLT
-2546 VRSQITDALNAL
+2546 VRSEITDALNAL

-2567 TAAAAGYVFHFSI
+2567 TAAAPGYEFHFSV

-2595 DGADH
+2595 DGPDH
-2600 LPDQTNATPI
+2600 LPDQINATSI

-2644 VLARVF
+2644 ILARVF

-2661 VVATAT
+2661 EVATAS

-2685 VTWAQEDVVGPN
+2685 VVWAQEDLVGPD
-2697 QKDWNIYA
+2697 QKDWNVYA
-2705 RRFRATGVPLGEAF
+2705 RRFRATGVPLGEPF
-2719 RVNSATQ
+2719 RVNSSTQ

-2751 NYPYF
+2751 NYPFF
-2756 NDIRGQLYDQFGEK
+2756 NDIRGQLYDQQGEK
-2770 VGSEFQVSTPVAGL
+2770 VGSEFPVDTPVPGL

-2796 AAMNRATGE
+2796 AAMNRLTGE
-2805 FAVAWDAVTQQQGT
+2805 FAVAWDAVTMQQGT
-2819 RVIDTMVY
+2819 RVVDTMVY
-2827 VRAYNADGTPKPLG
+2827 VRAYNADGTPKPFG
-2841 VLQGNVATTIGGDDL
+2841 VMQGNVATTIGGDDL
-2856 RRTARNPRLAINDN
+2856 RRTARNPRLAVNDN

-2881 LDSPLAAP
+2881 LDSPLVGP
-2889 SYGVHLTTLDR
+2889 SYGVHLTTLDP
-2900 DGLLLPPFTQVNDPM
+2900 DGFPLPPFTQVNDPM
-2915 FLGDQVNPALGV
+2915 FTGDQVNPALGI

-2938 GAGAQPDLLNPT
+2938 GAGAQPDLLNPL

-2956 LYDNEGVFLRRWSAT
+2956 LYDNEGVFLQRFNAT
-2971 YPQGLPFITAVGV
+2971 YPLGQPMISAAGV

-3030 DLFDT
+3030 DAFDT
-3035 VGPMVSDV
+3035 VGPMMSDL
-3043 VSPMGNSIPNG
+3043 VSPQAISIPNG

-3059 AIEYLVLTF
+3059 NIEYLVLTF

-3075 TNPSQPGWNNSVLN
+3075 ADPSQPGWNNSVLN
-3089 PANYRIRYN
+3089 PANYRIRQN
-3098 GVELTGAIQGVVYGL
+3098 GVELTGAIQGIVYGL
-3113 NRASQVLPGYPQTNK
+3113 NMASAVLPGYPQTNK

-3142 GDPRLAE
+3142 GDPHLGE

-3197 TPPGNQYTQSPQS
+3197 MPPGDQFTQSPQS
-3210 VASDPNGDYVVV
+3210 VAADPDGDYVIV
-3222 WTSSEVGREG
+3222 WTSNEAGREG

-3238 QVIWTDDP
+3238 RVTWTDDP
-3246 ILGRQSTKAVVPA
+3246 ILGRQSTKTVVAA

-3265 LPWPNGEIR
+3265 FPWPNGEIR
-3274 VSSEA
+3274 VTSEP

-3298 AQRDPDATGNKT
+3298 AQRDPDALGNKT

-3320 AAGQPLGDAFRVNS
+3320 AAGQPLGEAFRVNS
-3334 QSRDPGLRFSVQRNP
+3334 EIRDPGLRYSVQRYP

-3398 LGRATG
+3398 VGRATG
-3404 TFQLAYLDSDPAGNT
+3404 TFQLAYLDTDPAGNT

-3436 VDSIRAGLEGMGLEV
+3436 VDAIRAGLEGMGLEV
-3451 DVQAISQ
+3451 DVQAVSQ
-3458 SELLVRFVGRSG
+3458 SDLLVRFVGRSG
-3470 SKDHPPLMVYTKNL
+3470 SKDHPLLMVYTKQL

-3489 ADIRVSTQIEGRS
+3489 ADIRIATQIEGRS
-3502 GEFRVNETTV
+3502 GEFLVNETTQN
-3512 GNQFAPS
+3512 NQYAPS

-3527 FVITWTGD
+3527 FVITWTAD
-3535 TANGTDI
+3535 TANGADI

-3574 TQAQWR
+3574 TEAQWR

-3586 PANHVLPPGSGF
+3586 PANHVIPPGSGF
-3598 DGVVQINVLGAFN
+3598 DGVVQVNVLGVFN
-3611 GTGSLILTRRH
+3611 GSGSLILTRRH

-3629 VAPAG
+3629 VTPAG
-3634 SAVPYPT
+3634 SAVPFPAGT
-3641 NVVSVTF
+3641 VSVTF
-3648 NMPSAT
+3648 RMPSTT
-3654 GQGTTPIT
+3654 GQGVSPVTI
-3662 LGVSQIFVNPAYNPT
+3662 GVSQIFVNPAYNPA

-3711 KVWTMYGYG
+3711 KVWSVYGYG
-3720 EYGTGNLGATI
+3720 DYGDGNVGAAFL
-3731 PADNQNRTGQNVYE
+3731 ADNQNRTGQNVYE
-3745 ATGTI
+3745 ATGDI

-3769 DAFGVLFGMNNLGL
+3769 DAFGVLFGMDDLGL
-3783 GTREVNSATGD
+3783 GTREVNSAPGD
-3794 SGAPIFINGLVAAVV
+3794 SGGPIFINGLVAAVV

-3814 PGVPPDVTAAVD
+3814 PGVPPDVTAGVD

-3847 VIQANT
+3847 AIQANT
-3853 PEFIVNTIVARDQ
+3853 PEFQVNTIVARDQ

-3890 PGSSYGYGS
+3890 PGSSYGYGA

-3905 FARRFDAQ
+3905 FARRFDAL
-3913 GNPLTGPLGQPLPE
+3913 GNPLTDPLGFPLPE
-3927 FQVNVYADNNQQR
+3927 FQVNAYADNNQQR

-3947 DGDFVVVWESFQDSP
+3947 DGDFVIVWESFQDAP

-3968 SSYGIYARRYARNS
+3968 NSYGIYARRYARNS

-3997 GQFRVNTT
+3997 GAFRVNTT

-4015 AMNHAGDYVVVWSG
+4015 AMDHAGDYVVVWSG

-4034 GQNDTQGVFFQRY
+4034 GQSDTQGVFFQRY
-4047 EAIADDAGP
+4047 ESIADDAGP

-4063 VVTLPAGVPTF
+4063 VVTLPSGIPTF
-4074 VPVREGSI
+4074 LPVREASV
-4082 FSTPVSRFVVNFG
+4082 FSTGVSQFVLSFG
-4095 EDLDRLGGINGLN
+4095 EDLDRIGGVNGVN
-4108 SILNPANWQIVQNNQ
+4108 SILNPSNWQIVRDNQ

-4140 EMGLSATPSLKYE
+4140 EMGLAATPSLKYE
-4153 AVVTFDGEAIQ
+4153 AVVTFDGDATQ
-4164 AGLQPLGAGE
+4164 AGLQPLGAGQ

-4200 GDFQRRFT
+4200 VDFLRKFT
-4208 IVGPTVPGAPDGG
+4208 IVGVGVPGVEDGG

-4227 DLDDRVNNIQVDFQD
+4227 DRDDRVNNVETDFQD

-4256 VWVHYGQAPDQP
+4256 VWVHYGQAPDRP

-4275 EANILAQR
+4275 EGNILAQR

-4298 SFTTGSQIE
+4298 SFTAGNQIE

-4330 GANAVADDRGV
+4330 GANAVVDDRGV
-4341 WARLFNADGVPLG
+4341 WARVFNADGIPLG

-4372 AMDARGNFVV
+4372 AMDAMGNFVV

-4399 RYASDGTPLSN
+4399 RFASDGTPLSN

-4417 VNPAQIRSD
+4417 VNPAQVRSD
-4426 VAMDDAGNFVVVWQ
+4426 VAMDDSGNFVVVWQ

-4452 GQRFDTN
+4452 GQRFDAN
-4459 GNRLGPEFRINDYTP
+4459 GNRVGPEFRVNDYTP

-4518 GAEVRINQQTEYWQ
+4518 GGETRINQQTLYWQ
-4532 YQPAVSMSDDGMTVV
+4532 YQPAVSMSDDGMVVV
-4547 TWTAVN
+4547 TWTAMN
-4553 QDNRGG
+4553 QDNVGG
-4559 RDGGIFA
+4559 RDDGIFA
-4566 RIFQPDG
+4566 RMFNPDG
-4573 SDYVNPATGLPLGE
+4573 SDYVNPATGMPFGE
-4587 FRINAIVVGDQNASA
+4587 FRINAIVVGDQNSSA
-4602 VAMDADGDFTAVW
+4602 VAMDADGDFTTVW
-4615 VGPDQDRTGVYQRRV
+4615 VGPDQDRTGIYQRRV
-4630 RLNPQTTGP
+4630 RINPQTTGA
-4639 SAFSLSAEFNGR
+4639 SAITLSAEYNGR
-4651 TGWSGGWTLD
+4651 TGWSGGWTID
-4661 PASAGPTSRTI
+4661 PAAAGPTSRTI

-4717 NDTIRIL
+4717 NDTIRII
-4724 GTPGTEIV
+4724 GTTGTESV

-4741 TANGYAFT
+4741 SANGYGFT
-4749 AANIEVIDYDG
+4749 AANIEVIDFDG
-4760 RGGADEIVLRDTPD
+4760 RGGADTIVLNDTPD
-4774 DDVFTLTPA
+4774 NDVFTFTPA
-4783 IGSTPLL
+4783 VGATPLV
-4790 ASMTGGGYTTSLR
+4790 ASMVGGGYTTNLR
-4803 NVRSVVVYS
+4803 NVRSVVVNS
-4812 SGQAGDTLRLNDN
+4812 SGQAGDTVRLNDN
-4825 PHQAETFTA
+4825 PNQAETFTA
-4834 TPDAATFLGASFS
+4834 TPEYATLAGSGFS
-4847 ARAYGF
+4847 VRANAF
-4853 HRVEATSTG
+4853 HRVEATSSG
-4862 GGDVARIFDSAG
+4862 GSDMARIFDSAG
-4874 NDTITAS
+4874 DDTITAD
-4881 GNRLTLSGALAGTP
+4881 GNSLSLSGTLAGTP
-4895 FSLTA
+4895 FSLVAT
-4900 SGFARLQA
+4900 GFARRHL
-4908 LAIAGGN
+4908 LATAGGN
-4915 DQAVLQGTAAS
+4915 DHAVLQGTAAS

-4931 LYPGYGI
+4931 LYPGHAI
-4938 LSGPGYSNRVDGA
+4938 LIGPGYMTRVDGA
-4951 QVIAAYSGGGNDTA
+4951 AVIEAYSGGGNDTA
-4965 FFYDSPGDDQFVAEP
+4965 FFYDSPGDDQFVGEP
-4980 GQATMSNSQTPFQ
+4980 GQATLANTQVPFQ

-5012 SAVLKD
+5012 TAVLKD
-5018 NPAAADS
+5018 NPSASDS
-5025 FTSRHGLYAEL
+5025 FTSQHGVYAEL
-5036 TDGTTYRT
+5036 TDRATYRT
-5044 RVEKFESV
+5044 RVERFESV
-5052 LAQSRG
+5052 TAQSRG
-5058 GSDSARMFDAQGQQ
+5058 GVDSARLLDAQGQQ
-5072 VFTADPASA
+5072 VFTADPAAA
-5081 ELSGGGFLTRVEGF
+5081 ELSGGGFTARVEGF
-5095 RFAMAYAVSGGNDR
+5095 RFATAYALSGGGDR
-5109 AELRDSASDP
+5109 AELRDSPNDP
-5119 ASVDTFSAQAGQATL
+5119 GSTDTFQAQAGQATL
-5134 FGNGYLKRAVG
+5134 FGNGYMNRAVG
-5145 FGTVEAF
+5145 FTTVEAF

-5163 DTRNVVDTFTAYPT
+5163 DTRNVVDTFTAYPA
-5177 YAVLAGGG
+5177 YALLASGA
-5185 FTTRAVNFGSVTA
+5185 FTTRAANFGNVMA
-5198 YSRSGE
+5198 LSRSGE
-5204 QDVANLFDSTGNDF
+5204 HDLANLYDSEGNDF
-5218 FSASPTSGTLTG
+5218 FAASPTSATLTG
-5230 SAGGRSFAN
+5230 SVGGKAFAN
-5239 TAVGFAEIVANSTA
+5239 TAVGFAEVVARSTA
-5253 GGNDE
+5253 GGYDE

-5272 DGNWAKVSNLDLNFV
+5272 DANWAKISNLELNFV

-5301 NPSDTI
+5301 NPTDTI

-5317 AVEKFW
+5317 SVEKFW